1 MKRAQAHVARSPEP
15 RQGPLHV
22 SLTQGLAT
30 CLLALPGRTQAPPAA
45 LRRARRANRSPCV
58 VATVLLWLSFVAPSA
73 SIAQPTNERAN
84 YFDDPFL
91 QVSGGI
97 KACPVPE
104 GPMITRADM
113 LAESHYRAERGTSC
127 FQAGRCRL
135 PNSYLYD
142 NEIVPRVKK
151 AIEADG
157 HFAGTSVWA
166 EGRRRWV
173 WLKGCVRTPSEAQ
186 ALERLVRALDDVEA
200 VVNELAVLPTTGGA
214 TIPHLPNDPQGDR
227 R

>member
-1 MKRAQAHVARSPEP
+1 MKRPQSHLARSPEP
-15 RQGPLHV
+15 RQRPLDV
-22 SLTQGLAT
+22 SITQGLAT
-30 CLLALPGRTQAPPAA
+30 WLLALPWRTQAPPAD
-45 LRRARRANRSPCV
+45 LRRARSANRSPGV
-58 VATVLLWLSFVAPSA
+58 VATVMLWLSVVAPSA
-73 SIAQPTNERAN
+73 SIAQPTEERAN

-91 QVSGGI
+91 QVSAGI

-104 GPMITRADM
+104 GPMITRTEM

-157 HFAGTSVWA
+157 RFAETSVWA
-166 EGRRRWV
+166 ESRRRWV
-173 WLKGCVRTPSEAQ
+173 WLKGCVRRPSEAQ

-200 VVNELAVLPTTGGA
+200 VVNELAVAPEGSA
-214 TIPHLPNDPQGDR
+214 TIRDLPIDPQGDR